1 MNTKKYSQV
10 LRKVIDFQDY
20 ANLTYALGTQLNER
34 KDRFDKSDLIEHC
47 IEIYSNGYLKY
58 VDDIGIDHIDIKN
71 KFDIEFKYV
80 ANGIFT
86 KKKKQ
91 PKTEVKVKL
100 KNSLGSHKGTNIS
113 NPADFYMIA
122 QQDSIAIISWK
133 EIKDY
138 LVAVPDGIEAH
149 IPFESLS
156 FIFKPE
162 DVSVNNSIKVDYKEH
177 KKALQMR
184 FIEKVRKKRR

>member
-1 MNTKKYSQV
+1 
-10 LRKVIDFQDY
+10 
-20 ANLTYALGTQLNER
+20 
-34 KDRFDKSDLIEHC
+34 
-47 IEIYSNGYLKY
+47 
-58 VDDIGIDHIDIKN
+58 
-71 KFDIEFKYV
+71 
-80 ANGIFT
+80 
-86 KKKKQ
+86 
-91 PKTEVKVKL
+91 
-100 KNSLGSHKGTNIS
+100 
-113 NPADFYMIA
+113 MIA

-184 FIEKVRKKRR
+184 FIEKVRKNVDNLGFFYYTQNFDRSGLVLLCIYD